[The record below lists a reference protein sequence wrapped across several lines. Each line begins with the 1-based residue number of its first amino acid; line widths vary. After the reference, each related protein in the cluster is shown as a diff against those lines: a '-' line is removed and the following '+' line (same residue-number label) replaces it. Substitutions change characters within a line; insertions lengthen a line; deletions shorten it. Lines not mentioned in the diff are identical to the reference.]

1 MPAFTVCMN
10 KSFSFSAFALPCQ
23 TLLKKQCLASEKA
36 TTKRSCDYRSPAS
49 EWRFARKRIGPW
61 SSALLSGLANCLFM
75 WFIITACLSC
85 TAAQGSGELLP
96 PFTTVS
102 CCLLSARKVR
112 RHLCR
117 AKLQVT
123 LHVLPHYSNG
133 AYMCSL
139 FVHVAGGFF
148 PCSAR
153 TNLRAG

>member
-1 MPAFTVCMN
+1 MAICDETDWPLVERVTV
-10 KSFSFSAFALPCQ
+10 
-23 TLLKKQCLASEKA
+23 
-36 TTKRSCDYRSPAS
+36 
-49 EWRFARKRIGPW
+49 RIGELPLHVVYNYCVLVLH
-61 SSALLSGLANCLFM
+61 SS
-75 WFIITACLSC
+75 T
-85 TAAQGSGELLP
+85 GELLP
-96 PFTTVS
+96 PFTAVS

-133 AYMCSL
+133 TYMCSL